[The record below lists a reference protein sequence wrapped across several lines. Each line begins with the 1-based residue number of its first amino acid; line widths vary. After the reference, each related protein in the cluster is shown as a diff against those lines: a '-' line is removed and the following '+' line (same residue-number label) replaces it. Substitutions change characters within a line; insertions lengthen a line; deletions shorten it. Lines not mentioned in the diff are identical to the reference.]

1 MRAGRRRTFSFV
13 DISDGTTD
21 LMSGS
26 LFQEESDSAGV
37 GGISDVGFVTLGQE
51 HEDFG
56 VGKEL
61 EDLSSRFESIE

>member
-1 MRAGRRRTFSFV
+1 
-13 DISDGTTD
+13 
-21 LMSGS
+21 MSGS

-56 VGKEL
+56 VGKVL